1 MARQS
6 DHGTVGAVA
15 LDADGR
21 LTAATSTGGVRGQ
34 LPGRVGDTPQ
44 IGSGT
49 FADERVAVSCTGTGE
64 EFIRAVAA
72 HEVAAL
78 IQHAGAGVTEAAAT
92 ALADLHGGLIAVGGD
107 GRIAM
112 P

>member
-1 MARQS
+1 M
-6 DHGTVGAVA
+6 
-15 LDADGR
+15 
-21 LTAATSTGGVRGQ
+21 
-34 LPGRVGDTPQ
+34 
-44 IGSGT
+44 
-49 FADERVAVSCTGTGE
+49 AVSCTGTGE

-112 P
+112 PFNTGLMYRGQAVGGRIRTAIWPGEEGDEGGTGG